1 MGGRRARPRTLI
13 PSERLQELHPEEDP
27 STSLAAWA
35 KSLDA
40 DEEAAKSR
48 DRSTIGRR
56 VVNVFLAVVVLLI
69 LYVLIGAVAFGWE
82 SIKTPAEYAA
92 TTVGAVLLPVVTL
105 VLGYYFGTS
114 DRSP

>member
-1 MGGRRARPRTLI
+1 MI
-13 PSERLQELHPEEDP
+13 PSELLQELHPEEDP
-27 STSLAAWA
+27 SKSLAAWG

-56 VVNVFLAVVVLLI
+56 VVNVFLGVVVVLI
-69 LYVLIGAVAFGWE
+69 LYALFGALAYGWE
-82 SIKTPAEYAA
+82 AIKTLAEYAA
-92 TTVGAVLLPVVTL
+92 TTIGTILLPVVTL